1 MAEGHQGNQKTNQQE
16 YCDNLSVT
24 IAGTTR
30 AGTRERHITDRLELD
45 PSKKSYNTKNQSKPE
60 AVKNRADNR
69 QQRTPKMAPRRCKAE
84 GCDYEV
90 GKDGAVPEGAAGEI
104 EDLKLH
110 YVTCQFLIKS
120 KKTVKDPK
128 LPIYISGQSF
138 ESWFQDFTQW
148 KENVKYTDGQC
159 ISRTPTLKQRSETT
173 L

>member
-1 MAEGHQGNQKTNQQE
+1 MAEGHQENKKTNRQE
-16 YCDNLSVT
+16 HRDKLSVT
-24 IAGTTR
+24 ISGTTR
-30 AGTRERHITDRLELD
+30 AGTRERHITERLELD
-45 PSKKSYNTKNQSKPE
+45 PSKKSYDTKNQSKPE
-60 AVKNRADNR
+60 AVE
-69 QQRTPKMAPRRCKAE
+69 QRTPKMAPRRCKAE

-148 KENVKYTDGQC
+148 KENVKYTDGQY